1 MYRSIAI
8 AVVIFIMISCK
19 QEKPNLFE
27 ASNSLGKPLQK
38 IDSFVLLLDSMS
50 NYEIFS
56 HQLVDIADKEYLY
69 VLNKQHRS
77 IEAYDLDSGHL
88 IKRFRI
94 ITEEP
99 YGIPNP
105 YGFFFANHDTLLIF
119 NQNSFKKTQL
129 LNSAGE
135 LKGSF
140 TPDNMMEYKYGLNH
154 YSLPTDQSWLIDKK
168 IYFAVLP
175 TMETSDPTNINT
187 NLGFSGIFDL
197 NANKLIQ
204 VSPITFPYSYIG
216 KGWSS
221 FHTSFSWTKNSNNEI
236 VVSWNAMDSLYIYN
250 LKFEL
255 IKKVAAKSH
264 FLNTIEPI
272 KKGSNLE
279 MHLHHAIYSGL
290 YRRILYDPY
299 RDCYY
304 RMVIHGRDTHKQSD
318 TNSRAFEL
326 SEFSVMVLTSEF
338 EIIAESKFEG
348 GQYNIFTS
356 FVSKRGLAFPK
367 TNYFDKSLEE
377 EKLYIDI
384 FR

>member
-1 MYRSIAI
+1 
-8 AVVIFIMISCK
+8 
-19 QEKPNLFE
+19 
-27 ASNSLGKPLQK
+27 
-38 IDSFVLLLDSMS
+38 
-50 NYEIFS
+50 
-56 HQLVDIADKEYLY
+56 
-69 VLNKQHRS
+69 
-77 IEAYDLDSGHL
+77 
-88 IKRFRI
+88 
-94 ITEEP
+94 
-99 YGIPNP
+99 
-105 YGFFFANHDTLLIF
+105 
-119 NQNSFKKTQL
+119 
-129 LNSAGE
+129 
-135 LKGSF
+135 
-140 TPDNMMEYKYGLNH
+140 
-154 YSLPTDQSWLIDKK
+154 
-168 IYFAVLP
+168 
-175 TMETSDPTNINT
+175 
-187 NLGFSGIFDL
+187 
-197 NANKLIQ
+197 
-204 VSPITFPYSYIG
+204 
-216 KGWSS
+216 
-221 FHTSFSWTKNSNNEI
+221 
-236 VVSWNAMDSLYIYN
+236 MDSLYIYN

-272 KKGSNLE
+272 KKGSNPE

-326 SEFSVMVLTSEF
+326 SEFSVMVLNSEF

-367 TNYFDKSLEE
+367 TNYFDKALEE